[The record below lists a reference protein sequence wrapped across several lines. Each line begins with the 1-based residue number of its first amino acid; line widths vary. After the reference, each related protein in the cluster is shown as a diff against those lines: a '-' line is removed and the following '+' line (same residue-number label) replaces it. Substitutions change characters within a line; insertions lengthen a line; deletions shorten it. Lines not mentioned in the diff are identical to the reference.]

1 MTGCGMDTDGPA
13 ASWPSLSDRDLA
25 SLMRLRNQVRE
36 RGYRHGRPWKRSGI
50 GHLLQIDRA
59 SLLLE
64 PISFDR
70 WSGRV
75 SCNGHDFPPGV
86 GSTRGEAALSAVT
99 AMFTQP
105 LMVSGP
111 REPEGPEPDGDSG
124 FMARPF

>member
-1 MTGCGMDTDGPA
+1 
-13 ASWPSLSDRDLA
+13 
-25 SLMRLRNQVRE
+25 MRLRNQVRE

-64 PISFDR
+64 PITVDR

-75 SCNGHDFPPGV
+75 SCNGHDFPPGI
-86 GSTRGEAALSAVT
+86 GLTRGEAALAAV
-99 AMFTQP
+99 AAIFAQP
-105 LMVSGP
+105 LMVSTP
-111 REPEGPEPDGDSG
+111 REPEEAGMDEDSG